1 MAFMKL
7 GATLGCSSGCSGHQV
22 EQLTEGF
29 AMLVSKQVGTGRFPP
44 HVRVDPFLTDIFQL
58 LKGILQE

>member
-1 MAFMKL
+1 M
-7 GATLGCSSGCSGHQV
+7 GHGQV

-29 AMLVSKQVGTGRFPP
+29 AMLVSKQVGTGPPP
-44 HVRVDPFLTDIFQL
+44 HVRVDPFLRDIFQL